1 MRVASLVPAA
11 TEILRFLGLEPVGV
25 SHCCAWPGKP
35 VLTEEL
41 LQGVYGRQVRVRQ
54 LEGQPVVFLG
64 G

>member
-1 MRVASLVPAA
+1 
-11 TEILRFLGLEPVGV
+11 
-25 SHCCAWPGKP
+25 

-54 LEGQPVVFLG
+54 LEGQPVVLLG